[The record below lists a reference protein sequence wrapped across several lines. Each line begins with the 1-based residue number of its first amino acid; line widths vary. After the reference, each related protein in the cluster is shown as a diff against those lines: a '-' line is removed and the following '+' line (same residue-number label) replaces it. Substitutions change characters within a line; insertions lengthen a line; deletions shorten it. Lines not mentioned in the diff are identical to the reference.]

1 MNRMACAAL
10 IAVGVTAGTAAVAA
24 GEDPVRIAPLHF
36 IPTENQSGRPLP
48 AGAPARVRLSSP
60 DLESLAG
67 ALGVKL
73 SAGQASFEYLIGPY
87 PQLPATT
94 TRTWLEPTFVI
105 DFNEPAFESLRK
117 ELDGRGPKLTRAK
130 LVEYVADFI
139 EGSDD
144 RNWDIASVVA
154 MRRVGDCSEHAVF
167 TAALARLQGTPARVA
182 IGIALVSEGEQLGAF
197 GHAWTEVLENGK
209 WEVADAALHGL
220 DGTVRYLPLGLLED
234 EGMGYSM
241 DLIRT
246 MRIWID
252 RVVVLGVQ

>member
-1 MNRMACAAL
+1 MRRLACAAL
-10 IAVGVTAGTAAVAA
+10 MAFGAIASSAAAP
-24 GEDPVRIAPLHF
+24 GEDPVRIEPLHF
-36 IPTENQSGRPLP
+36 IPTENPSARPIP

-60 DLESLAG
+60 DLQSLAD
-67 ALGVKL
+67 ALQVRL
-73 SAGQASFEYLIGPY
+73 SAGQDSFEYVIGPY
-87 PQLPATT
+87 PQLPGAT

-105 DFNEPAFESLRK
+105 DFNEPAFEPLRK
-117 ELDGRGPKLTRAK
+117 ELGEGDSKLTRAN

-139 EGSDD
+139 EASED

-154 MRRVGDCSEHAVF
+154 VRRAGDCSEHAVF
-167 TAALARLQGTPARVA
+167 TAALARLQGMPARVA
-182 IGIALVSEGEQLGAF
+182 IGVALVSEDGELGTF
-197 GHAWTEVLENGK
+197 GHAWAEILENGK

-252 RVVVLGVQ
+252 RVVVLGAQ